1 MINRV
6 VLAGR
11 PTRDLEL
18 RSTKSGAN
26 VCSFTLAV
34 DRNFKNKNGERG
46 ADFISCIAWKKTA
59 EVMSKYVKKGSVI
72 GVDGRIQTRSYDNR
86 DGQRVYITEVVVEN
100 FSFLGGSDKN
110 GQVSKN
116 KQPFNQSNDPFDS
129 NEQTDPLKSTKGG
142 NYDDLSDS
150 LPF

>member
-11 PTRDLEL
+11 PTRDPEL
-18 RSTKSGAN
+18 KSTKSGTS

-34 DRNFKNKNGERG
+34 DRNFKNKNGERE

-59 EVMSKYVKKGSVI
+59 EVMSQYVKKGSII

-86 DGQRVYITEVVVEN
+86 DGQRVYVTEVVVEN
-100 FSFLGGSDKN
+100 FSFLGGSDKDSQGN
-110 GQVSKN
+110 QN
-116 KQPFNQSNDPFDS
+116 NQSNQPFDS
-129 NEQTDPLKSTKGG
+129 NEQIDITD
-142 NYDDLSDS
+142 DDL
-150 LPF
+150 PF

>member
-11 PTRDLEL
+11 TTRDLEL

-72 GVDGRIQTRSYDNR
+72 GVDGSIQTRNYDNR
-86 DGQRVYITEVVVEN
+86 DGQRVYVTEVVVEN
-100 FSFLGGSDKN
+100 FSFLGGSDKD
-110 GQVSKN
+110 GQRNQN
-116 KQPFNQSNDPFDS
+116 KRSSNQSNDPFAS
-129 NEQTDPLKSTKGG
+129 SKQTDPFKSTKGG

>member
-18 RSTKSGAN
+18 KSTQSGTS

-34 DRNFKNKNGERG
+34 DRNFKNKNGERE

-59 EVMSKYVKKGSVI
+59 EVMSQYVKKGSII

-86 DGQRVYITEVVVEN
+86 DGQRVYVTEVVVDN
-100 FSFLGGSDKN
+100 FSFLGGSDKDSQEN
-110 GQVSKN
+110 HNNQSL
-116 KQPFNQSNDPFDS
+116 NQSNQPFDS
-129 NEQTDPLKSTKGG
+129 NEQIDVTD
-142 NYDDLSDS
+142 DDL
-150 LPF
+150 PF

>member
-18 RSTKSGAN
+18 KNTQSGTS

-34 DRNFKNKNGERG
+34 DRNFKNKNGERE

-59 EVMSKYVKKGSVI
+59 EVMSQYVKKGSVV

-86 DGQRVYITEVVVEN
+86 DGQRVYVTEVVVEN
-100 FSFLGGSDKN
+100 FSFLGGSDKGSQGN
-110 GQVSKN
+110 QNNQSS
-116 KQPFNQSNDPFDS
+116 NQSNQPFDS
-129 NEQTDPLKSTKGG
+129 NEQIDITD
-142 NYDDLSDS
+142 DDL
-150 LPF
+150 PF

>member
-72 GVDGRIQTRSYDNR
+72 GVDGSIQTRNYDNR
-86 DGQRVYITEVVVEN
+86 DGQRVYVTEVVVEN
-100 FSFLGGSDKN
+100 FSFLGGSSKDSQ
-110 GQVSKN
+110 GSKN

>member
-11 PTRDLEL
+11 TTRDLEL
-18 RSTKSGAN
+18 RNTKSGTN

-34 DRNFKNKNGERG
+34 DRNFKNKNGERK

-72 GVDGRIQTRSYDNR
+72 GVDGSIQTRSYDNR
-86 DGQRVYITEVVVEN
+86 DGQRVYVTEVVVEN

-116 KQPFNQSNDPFDS
+116 NQSSSNQNNDPFDS
-129 NEQTDPLKSTKGG
+129 NGQADISD
-142 NYDDLSDS
+142 DDL
-150 LPF
+150 PF

>member
-6 VLAGR
+6 VLTGR
-11 PTRDLEL
+11 PTKDPEL

-26 VCSFTLAV
+26 VCSLTLAV
-34 DRNFKNKNGERG
+34 DRNFKNKNGERE
-46 ADFISCIAWKKTA
+46 ADFISCIAWQKTA

-86 DGQRVYITEVVVEN
+86 DGQRVYVTEVVVED
-100 FSFLGGSDKN
+100 FSFLGGADKD

-116 KQPFNQSNDPFDS
+116 NQSSSSKNNDPFAPSKQEDI
-129 NEQTDPLKSTKGG
+129 TD
-142 NYDDLSDS
+142 DDL
-150 LPF
+150 PF

>member
-18 RSTKSGAN
+18 KSINSGIS

-34 DRNFKNKNGERG
+34 DRNFKSRSGERE
-46 ADFISCIAWKKTA
+46 ADFINCVAWGKTA
-59 EVMSKYVKKGSVI
+59 EVMSSYVKKGSVI
-72 GVDGRIQTRSYDNR
+72 GIDGRIQTRSYDNR
-86 DGQRVYITEVVVEN
+86 DGQRVYVTEVVVEN

-116 KQPFNQSNDPFDS
+116 NQSSSNQNNDPFASSKQADIA
-129 NEQTDPLKSTKGG
+129 D
-142 NYDDLSDS
+142 DDL
-150 LPF
+150 PF

>member
-11 PTRDLEL
+11 PTKNLEL

-34 DRNFKNKNGERG
+34 DRNFKNKTGERE
-46 ADFISCIAWKKTA
+46 ADFISCIAWQKTA

-86 DGQRVYITEVVVEN
+86 DGQRVYVTEVIVED
-100 FSFLGGSDKN
+100 FSFLSGADKDS
-110 GQVSKN
+110 QVSKN
-116 KQPFNQSNDPFDS
+116 NQLFNQSNDPFDS
-129 NEQTDPLKSTKGG
+129 SEPTGIAD
-142 NYDDLSDS
+142 DDL
-150 LPF
+150 PF

>member
-18 RSTKSGAN
+18 RNTKSGAN

-34 DRNFKNKNGERG
+34 DRNFKNKNGERK

-72 GVDGRIQTRSYDNR
+72 GVDGSIQTRSYDNR
-86 DGQRVYITEVVVEN
+86 DGQRVYVTEVVVEN
-100 FSFLGGSDKN
+100 FSFLSDPPKN

-116 KQPFNQSNDPFDS
+116 NQSSSNQNNDPFTSSKQADIS
-129 NEQTDPLKSTKGG
+129 D
-142 NYDDLSDS
+142 DDL
-150 LPF
+150 PF

>member
-11 PTRDLEL
+11 PTKNLEL

-34 DRNFKNKNGERG
+34 ERNFKNKNGERE
-46 ADFISCIAWKKTA
+46 ADFINCIAWKKTA
-59 EVMSKYVKKGSVI
+59 EVMSKYVKKGSLI

-86 DGQRVYITEVVVEN
+86 DGQRVYVTEVVVEN
-100 FSFLGGSDKN
+100 FSFLGGADADKD

-116 KQPFNQSNDPFDS
+116 NQPFNQSNDPFES
-129 NEQTDPLKSTKGG
+129 NEQTDIAD
-142 NYDDLSDS
+142 DDL
-150 LPF
+150 PF

>member
-18 RSTKSGAN
+18 RRTKSGTS

-34 DRNFKNKNGERG
+34 DRDFKSKSGERE
-46 ADFISCIAWKKTA
+46 ADFISCVAWKKTA
-59 EVMSKYVKKGSVI
+59 EVMSQYVKRGSVI
-72 GVDGRIQTRSYDNR
+72 GVDGRIETRNYDKK
-86 DGQRVYITEVVVEN
+86 DGQRVYVTEVVVEN
-100 FSFLGGSDKN
+100 FSFLGGSDRN
-110 GQVSKN
+110 GQR
-116 KQPFNQSNDPFDS
+116 NQSNQTFDS
-129 NEQTDPLKSTKGG
+129 NEKTDPFKGAKG
-142 NYDDLSDS
+142 DIDDDISDS

>member
-11 PTRDLEL
+11 TTRDLEL
-18 RSTKSGAN
+18 RNTKSGTS

-34 DRNFKNKNGERG
+34 ERNFKSKNGDRE

-59 EVMSKYVKKGSVI
+59 EVMSQYVKKGSVI

-86 DGQRVYITEVVVEN
+86 DGQRVYVTEVVVDN
-100 FSFLGGSDKN
+100 FSFLGGSSK
-110 GQVSKN
+110 GSQGSKN
-116 KQPFNQSNDPFDS
+116 KQPSNQSNDPFDS
-129 NEQTDPLKSTKGG
+129 NEQTDVT
-142 NYDDLSDS
+142 DDL
-150 LPF
+150 PF

>member
-11 PTRDLEL
+11 PTKNLEL

-34 DRNFKNKNGERG
+34 DRNFKNKNGERE
-46 ADFISCIAWKKTA
+46 ADFISCIAWQKTA

-86 DGQRVYITEVVVEN
+86 DGQRVYVTEVVVEN
-100 FSFLGGSDKN
+100 FSFLSDPPKN

-116 KQPFNQSNDPFDS
+116 NQSSSNQNNDPFTSSKQADIS
-129 NEQTDPLKSTKGG
+129 D
-142 NYDDLSDS
+142 DDL
-150 LPF
+150 PF

>member
-11 PTRDLEL
+11 PTKNPEL
-18 RSTKSGAN
+18 RNTKSGAN

-34 DRNFKNKNGERG
+34 DRNFKSKSGERK
-46 ADFISCIAWKKTA
+46 ADFINCIAWKKTA

-86 DGQRVYITEVVVEN
+86 DGQRVYVTEVVVEN
-100 FSFLGGSDKN
+100 FSFLGGSARDSQ
-110 GQVSKN
+110 GSKN
-116 KQPFNQSNDPFDS
+116 KQPFNQNNDPF
-129 NEQTDPLKSTKGG
+129 KSTKGG

>member
-6 VLAGR
+6 VLSGR
-11 PTRDLEL
+11 PTGNLEL
-18 RSTKSGAN
+18 RRTKSGAN

-34 DRNFKNKNGERG
+34 DRNFKNKNGERE
-46 ADFISCIAWKKTA
+46 ADFISCIAWQKTA

-72 GVDGRIQTRSYDNR
+72 GVDGRIQTRSYANR
-86 DGQRVYITEVVVEN
+86 DGQRVYVTEVVVEN
-100 FSFLGGSDKN
+100 FSFLSDPPKN

-116 KQPFNQSNDPFDS
+116 NQSSSNQNNDPF
-129 NEQTDPLKSTKGG
+129 KSTKGG

>member
-11 PTRDLEL
+11 PTKNLEL
-18 RSTKSGAN
+18 RSTKSGTN

-34 DRNFKNKNGERG
+34 DRNFKSKNGERE
-46 ADFISCIAWKKTA
+46 ADFISCIAWQKTA

-86 DGQRVYITEVVVEN
+86 DGQRVYVTEVVVEN
-100 FSFLGGSDKN
+100 FSFLGGADADKDD
-110 GQVSKN
+110 QVSKN
-116 KQPFNQSNDPFDS
+116 DQPFNQSNDPFASSEPTGIAD
-129 NEQTDPLKSTKGG
+129 
-142 NYDDLSDS
+142 DDL
-150 LPF
+150 PF

>member
-6 VLAGR
+6 VLTGR
-11 PTRDLEL
+11 PTRDPEL
-18 RSTKSGAN
+18 RNTKSGTS

-34 DRNFKNKNGERG
+34 ARNFKNKNGERG
-46 ADFISCIAWKKTA
+46 ADFINCIAWRKTA
-59 EVMSKYVKKGSVI
+59 EVMSQYVKKGSVI

-86 DGQRVYITEVVVEN
+86 DGQRVYVTEVVVDN

-116 KQPFNQSNDPFDS
+116 NQSSNQNNDPFVSSRQEDI
-129 NEQTDPLKSTKGG
+129 TD
-142 NYDDLSDS
+142 DDL
-150 LPF
+150 PF

>member
-6 VLAGR
+6 VLTGR
-11 PTRDLEL
+11 PTKNLEL

-34 DRNFKNKNGERG
+34 DRNFKSKNGERE

-86 DGQRVYITEVVVEN
+86 DGQRVYVTEVVVED
-100 FSFLGGSDKN
+100 FSFLGGADKDS
-110 GQVSKN
+110 QVSKN
-116 KQPFNQSNDPFDS
+116 NQSSPNQSNDPFDS
-129 NEQTDPLKSTKGG
+129 SEPTGIAD
-142 NYDDLSDS
+142 DDL
-150 LPF
+150 PF